1 MEAARAGE
9 QGRGFAVVASEVRAL
24 AGRSAEAAKEIK
36 TLIDTSVQRVGHG
49 TQLADQAGQSMQEMI
64 NAIGRVTDIMA
75 EISAASR
82 EQSQSVSQVGD
93 AVAQMDQTTQQ
104 NAALVE
110 EMAAAAAS
118 LRQQAADYEGS
129 DPLLHALRL
138 QQAQQLAGRI
148 LDAYEAS
155 GKLSA
160 RLSRF
165 IDKLPD
171 AQEREVLKLCY
182 LSGLNTYQIGEI
194 LGYSERHVYR
204 IRHRAL
210 MHLEGLRR

>member
-1 MEAARAGE
+1 MRVEDFLLSLRQQQAQIGKLLR
-9 QGRGFAVVASEVRAL
+9 
-24 AGRSAEAAKEIK
+24 
-36 TLIDTSVQRVGHG
+36 VQ
-49 TQLADQAGQSMQEMI
+49 
-64 NAIGRVTDIMA
+64 
-75 EISAASR
+75 
-82 EQSQSVSQVGD
+82 
-93 AVAQMDQTTQQ
+93 
-104 NAALVE
+104 
-110 EMAAAAAS
+110 AS
-118 LRQQAADYEGS
+118 LRQQAADHEGS

-155 GKLSA
+155 GKLCA

-171 AQEREVLKLCY
+171 PQEREVLKLCY